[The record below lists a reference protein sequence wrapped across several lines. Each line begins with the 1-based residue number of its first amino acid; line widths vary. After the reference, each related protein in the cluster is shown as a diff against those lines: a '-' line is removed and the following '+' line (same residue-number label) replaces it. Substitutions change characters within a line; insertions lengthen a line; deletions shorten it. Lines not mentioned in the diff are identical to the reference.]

1 MKTVFKISPKNH
13 LGVVPDLLIEV
24 GWDSMSYLYYSKSPF
39 IVEGLFV
46 YHFERNITALDFSE
60 ELVNFFESDE
70 LPVFS
75 RCNICYNFRESAL
88 IPASFY
94 DEKSLHDLVDC
105 IFGKIGES
113 SYFSENITDLD
124 VVLAYKVN
132 RLIESE
138 ISKKYPAAVFNHSSA
153 FQLPVLSKK
162 SSELHCIVCQ
172 NSMKV
177 FLFKNGLLQ
186 IATFFDYNSPSD
198 AAYHLLNV
206 CTQHDCYPKEIT
218 LTLSGYIYKNSNLYD
233 EFYRYFM
240 NIELDVDVSAMESNE
255 ELGDFPSHLFTHLI
269 SLAKCVS

>member
-1 MKTVFKISPKNH
+1 MKTVFKISPKNR
-13 LGVVPDLLIEV
+13 LGVAPDLLIEV

-60 ELVNFFESDE
+60 ELINFFESDE

-75 RCNICYNFRESAL
+75 GCDICYNFRESAF

-94 DEKSLHDLVDC
+94 VEKSLQDLVDC
-105 IFGKIGES
+105 IFANIGQS
-113 SYFSENITDLD
+113 SYYSENITGLD
-124 VVLAYKVN
+124 VVIAYKVN

-138 ISKKYPAAVFNHSSA
+138 ISKKYPAAVFSHSSA

-177 FLFKNGLLQ
+177 ILFKNGLLQ
-186 IATFFDYNSPSD
+186 IATFFDYNSSSD

-206 CTQHDCYPKEIT
+206 CTQHDCSPKEIT
-218 LTLSGYIYKNSNLYD
+218 LSLSGQIDKKSNLYD
-233 EFYRYFM
+233 ELYRYFM
-240 NIELDVDVSAMESNE
+240 NVELDVDVSAMETNE
-255 ELGDFPSHLFTHLI
+255 ELGDFPSHFFTHLI